1 MCKNSMKYSSLFSP
15 IKIGSV
21 RLRNRIIAA
30 PMGIIP
36 SHKIISSTNY
46 GGISAFDRSM
56 GGAGMV
62 HLLDESIDIFS
73 KYELD
78 ATREQLNVAKQDGAK
93 VSCEIGFFSMSPDA
107 DGYIYGPMDG
117 IRFDGAKMKA
127 FTKETIE
134 SFYNEMVSICLN
146 CKRIGFDAVTIHM
159 GHDSLGSQFLSPV
172 WNQRTDEYGGSVENR
187 GRFMRDAL
195 MLMRKALGDDYP
207 IIVRLSRS
215 LKVKET
221 YPEDD
226 MLEFIKSIDGIVNM
240 INISCGMDVYHEANV
255 HAVPTIFEPHFYNA
269 KFAKRIKENTNLQV
283 CLVGAVM
290 NAKEADMLIEQGYAD
305 CCMFGRSLVA
315 DPYWPKKIMEGQEED
330 VVPCIRC
337 MHCYHIATD
346 HFNVQC
352 SVNPRFRREN
362 RMCMGTPIRKRKK
375 NVVVIGGGVAGIVA
389 ALSAADNGHNVTLFE
404 KENYLGG
411 LLKWAAK
418 GPFKEDLFNYWQYL
432 LKQIEKT
439 NIDVRLNTLAT
450 KEQIESLNPD
460 RLILATGSKSK
471 KLNIDGHEKMIDCLD
486 AIGNIEELPDN
497 LVIVGGGSIGVELAL
512 ELSILGK
519 KSTIIEYS
527 NELASNANKLYRIAM
542 HQHLNSDKNI
552 TVIKSAGLSSVN
564 DGYVE
569 VIRDGK
575 TLRVECDKAIC
586 SVGRIRNDD
595 NFDDF
600 YRICHDT
607 VSVGDCDRVG
617 SIIDAVNLAYFIG
630 KSN

>member
-1 MCKNSMKYSSLFSP
+1 MKYKSLFSP
-15 IKIGSV
+15 IQIGSV
-21 RLRNRIIAA
+21 MLRNRIIAA

-46 GGISAFDRSM
+46 GGISAYDRSM

-62 HLLDESIDIFS
+62 HLLDESVDIFS

-93 VSCEIGFFSMSPDA
+93 VACEVGFFSMVPDQ

-117 IRFDGAKMKA
+117 TRFDGAKMKA
-127 FTKETIE
+127 FDHETIRK
-134 SFYNEMVSICLN
+134 FYDEMVSICLN

-172 WNQRTDEYGGSVENR
+172 WNQRDDEYGGSVYNR

-195 MLMRKALGDDYP
+195 ILMRKALGEGYP

-226 MLEFIKSIDGIVNM
+226 MLQFIKSIDGIVDM

-255 HAVPTIFEPHFYNA
+255 HAVPTIFEPHYYNA
-269 KFAKRIKENTNLQV
+269 EFAKRIKENTNLQV

-290 NAKEADMLIEQGYAD
+290 NAKEADRLIADGYTD

-315 DPYWPKKIMEGQEED
+315 DPYWPKKIMEGHEED

-362 RMCMGTPIRKRKK
+362 RMCMNTPIKPRKK
-375 NVVVIGGGVAGIVA
+375 NVVIVGGGVAGIIA
-389 ALSAADNGHNVTLFE
+389 ALSAKENGHNVTLFE

-411 LLKWAAK
+411 LLKWASK
-418 GPFKEDLFNYWQYL
+418 GPFKEDLNNYWQYL
-432 LKQIEKT
+432 LTQIKKAQ
-439 NIDVRLNTLAT
+439 IDVRLNTVAT
-450 KEQIESLNPD
+450 KEEISSLKPD
-460 RLILATGSKSK
+460 RLILATGSKSRE
-471 KLNIDGHEKMIDCLD
+471 LNIEGHEKMIDCLD
-486 AIGNIEELPDN
+486 AIEYMEELPNN
-497 LVIVGGGSIGVELAL
+497 LVIIGGGSIGVELAL
-512 ELSILGK
+512 ELSLLGK
-519 KSTIIEYS
+519 KSTIIEYGS
-527 NELASNANKLYRIAM
+527 ELALNANKLYRIAM
-542 HQHLNSDKNI
+542 YQHLNIDKNI
-552 TVIKSAGLSSVN
+552 TVITNASVN
-564 DGYVE
+564 KVGDNYVVLTKE
-569 VIRDGK
+569 NKEIKVDCDQVIF
-575 TLRVECDKAIC
+575 
-586 SVGRIRNDD
+586 SVGRVKNNDK
-595 NFDDF
+595 FSEF
-600 YRICHDT
+600 YDLCYDT
-607 VSVGDCDRVG
+607 VSVGDCDHVG